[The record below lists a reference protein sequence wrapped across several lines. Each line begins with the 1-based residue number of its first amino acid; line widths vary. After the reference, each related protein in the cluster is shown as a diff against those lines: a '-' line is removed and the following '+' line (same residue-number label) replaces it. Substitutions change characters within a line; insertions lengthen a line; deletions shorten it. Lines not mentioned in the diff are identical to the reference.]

1 MEALLS
7 VFSVSDRYQ
16 YRRLWIVKIHICSL
30 ATMAAARKLAFL
42 AGFLTERLRE
52 CCAEEELQSGKVR
65 EVVSPAARPPPQ
77 GWSGGLWGLRIL
89 LVDRRK

>member
-1 MEALLS
+1 
-7 VFSVSDRYQ
+7 
-16 YRRLWIVKIHICSL
+16 
-30 ATMAAARKLAFL
+30 MAAAGKLAFL
-42 AGFLTERLRE
+42 AGFLAERLKE
-52 CCAEEELQSGKVR
+52 CCAEDEAQRREVR